1 MDEKT
6 LSVDGFQKLS
16 SFSLSLLAHS
26 LSGSLWS
33 SVFLSELAP
42 VADVHGVQ
50 PYDFQAQWFFRSKPR
65 AKLMSSCELRR
76 AATCLSLRFLLLI
89 LLQSILKSKSKQQ
102 WQFNHEEEISLL
114 WLCFSSLYLDSFN
127 LSNVSSILSF
137 EFHFFI
143 WKFVFLSMYSDY
155 DQMKLLVVKK
165 FNLYFEITI

>member
-1 MDEKT
+1 MDENT
-6 LSVDGFQKLS
+6 LSVNGFQKLS

-26 LSGSLWS
+26 LSWSLWS
-33 SVFLSELAP
+33 SVFLSDLAP
-42 VADVHGVQ
+42 VADVHRVQ

-65 AKLMSSCELRR
+65 AKLRSSCELRR
-76 AATCLSLRFLLLI
+76 AATCLSLLFLLLI
-89 LLQSILKSKSKQQ
+89 LLRSILKSKQQ

-137 EFHFFI
+137 EFHFFV

-165 FNLYFEITI
+165 FNLCFEITI